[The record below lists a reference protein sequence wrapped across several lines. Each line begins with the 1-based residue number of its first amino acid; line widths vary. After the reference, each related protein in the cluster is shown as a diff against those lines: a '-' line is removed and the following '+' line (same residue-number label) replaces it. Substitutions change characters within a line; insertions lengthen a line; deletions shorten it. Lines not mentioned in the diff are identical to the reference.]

1 MPSYKL
7 TYFNAR
13 GVAEPSRIILA
24 YNGVEFEDVR
34 VEREQW
40 PAMKDSEYTASRA
53 FVIAMRPV
61 ELRACTVA
69 ISFESVMFEG
79 LAHLAL
85 TFYYKG
91 LNDWRIIDYTNI
103 SINWYRN
110 VKEYLVID
118 LYIKSFEKGL

>member
-40 PAMKDSEYTASRA
+40 PAMKDSEYTASRNSNA
-53 FVIAMRPV
+53 PGKTA
-61 ELRACTVA
+61 
-69 ISFESVMFEG
+69 
-79 LAHLAL
+79 
-85 TFYYKG
+85 
-91 LNDWRIIDYTNI
+91 W
-103 SINWYRN
+103 
-110 VKEYLVID
+110 
-118 LYIKSFEKGL
+118 LYCSYQFRVRYV